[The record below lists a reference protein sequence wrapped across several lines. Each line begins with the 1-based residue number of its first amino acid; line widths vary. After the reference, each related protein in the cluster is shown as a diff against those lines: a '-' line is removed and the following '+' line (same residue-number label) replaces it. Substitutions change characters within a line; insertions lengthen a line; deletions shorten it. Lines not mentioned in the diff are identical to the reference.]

1 GGETTDW
8 LSDLKIAFGVSTT
21 TSTSRNGSA
30 KDIKA
35 AAGDETGTGEGEGD
49 GGGSAG
55 ALDQVMSYVKERDA
69 FLKDRRRKEK
79 ESAKGELASFF
90 IGPSREEKERVVEA
104 ANATVVM
111 AQIDQ
116 ALIDRVFSATQLLNR
131 EAMQHFV
138 EQLIQVSQSEI
149 PQLFGRRA
157 STLGNYQ
164 RQEGVLKGGAAKPRV
179 FSMQKLVEVA
189 HLNMDIRSRIEW
201 ASLWGILADHF
212 GTVGSI
218 SGNSSVAMY
227 TVDCLRQ
234 LALKFLDKDE
244 LRDFN
249 FQRVFLGPFATI
261 VRTSREP
268 AVRELVVR

>member
-1 GGETTDW
+1 
-8 LSDLKIAFGVSTT
+8 
-21 TSTSRNGSA
+21 
-30 KDIKA
+30 
-35 AAGDETGTGEGEGD
+35 
-49 GGGSAG
+49 
-55 ALDQVMSYVKERDA
+55 ERDA

-261 VRTSREP
+261 VRTSRET